1 MIDSPDSLLAA
12 NAGQGRA
19 MSEIYAPMMRALVV
33 AALMLAT
40 ATLMLVALNTARAAG
55 TPHAVISTTV

>member
-1 MIDSPDSLLAA
+1 
-12 NAGQGRA
+12 

-40 ATLMLVALNTARAAG
+40 ATLMLVALNTARAAEAA
-55 TPHAVISTTV
+55 PAVAFTTTL